1 MHLPSVKNLKVAGKR
16 VLLRTNYDVP
26 LSLTGWVVDETRIHE
41 SLPTIGYLLSQK
53 AKIIII
59 SHLGSPG
66 GKVVLNLSLKPA
78 VDVLSELVLDVTGKI
93 KIPLI
98 DKMGLKERFAKKIV
112 VLENLRFDAREEAN
126 DKNFAKKL
134 ASLAD
139 FYVNDAFACS
149 HRRHASIVGIPK
161 FLPAAF
167 GFDFL
172 EEVKVLTKLR
182 GKPQKP
188 VVLLLGGVKEDKIE
202 YAKKLIDWADWILV
216 GGKLVEHDGIPALL
230 NHHKI
235 VGSLIKNGQDITMK
249 TAEEFTKIMAK
260 AKTIVWSGPMGNF
273 YDSNY
278 EQGTKKIAEAVVKS
292 GAFSVAGG
300 GDTEAAIT
308 KFGLNKKIDFISSGG
323 GAMLAFLAEGT
334 LPGIRAIANDKYQIN
349 NL

>member
-1 MHLPSVKNLKVAGKR
+1 M
-16 VLLRTNYDVP
+16 
-26 LSLTGWVVDETRIHE
+26 
-41 SLPTIGYLLSQK
+41 
-53 AKIIII
+53 
-59 SHLGSPG
+59 
-66 GKVVLNLSLKPA
+66 
-78 VDVLSELVLDVTGKI
+78 
-93 KIPLI
+93 
-98 DKMGLKERFAKKIV
+98 
-112 VLENLRFDAREEAN
+112 
-126 DKNFAKKL
+126 
-134 ASLAD
+134 
-139 FYVNDAFACS
+139 
-149 HRRHASIVGIPK
+149 GIPK

-249 TAEEFTKIMAK
+249 TAEEFAKIMAK